1 VTTRPD
7 AVYRVLALVAKTR
20 GLGEATRQLAAD
32 LDIPGVPERFAE
44 QAADAAGHLE
54 RLAAKLDDY
63 FHTGKAAR

>member
-1 VTTRPD
+1 MTIRPT
-7 AVYRVLALVAKTR
+7 AAHKVLALVGKTR
-20 GLGEATRQLAAD
+20 GLGLAARQLAAD

-63 FHTGKAAR
+63 FHRQ